1 MNKILLILLCSLMGY
16 AFAES
21 KVLHVSTIP
30 SNADIYIDEVSPDHS
45 REPAYVSPA
54 FIDVNDSLASDVLIS
69 LFNPGFT
76 DTTIR
81 VRLSAKDTS
90 FIIVSQQPIL
100 DEGFLQAQQSDISK
114 RKRRVLGKDL
124 MKLSLVPFALGLLS
138 GAITYYEISKAD
150 DSKKAIK
157 NSSIESDRNQDARD
171 EFRSYQRK
179 ARTAKGITYASFI
192 TGVSLLSIGFI
203 FSF

>member
-1 MNKILLILLCSLMGY
+1 MGY

-30 SNADIYIDEVSPDHS
+30 NNADIYVDEVSPDHS
-45 REPAYVSPA
+45 KEPAYVSPA
-54 FIDVNDSLASDVLIS
+54 FISTDVSLASDILIS
-69 LFNPGFT
+69 LFNPGFM

-100 DEGFLQAQQSDISK
+100 DEEFLRAQESDIYK
-114 RKRRVLGKDL
+114 RNRRVFGKDL
-124 MKLSLVPFALGLLS
+124 MKYSLIPFALSLVS

-150 DSKKAIK
+150 DSKKTIK
-157 NSSIESDRNQDARD
+157 NSSIESDRYQDARD

-179 ARTAKGITYASFI
+179 ARTAKGFTYASFI

>member
-1 MNKILLILLCSLMGY
+1 MIRIFMILLCALLGY

-30 SNADIYIDEVSPDHS
+30 NNADIYIDEVSPDHS
-45 REPAYVSPA
+45 KEPTYVSPA
-54 FIDVNDSLASDVLIS
+54 FINTNDSLASDVLIS
-69 LFNPGFT
+69 LFNPGFM

-100 DEGFLQAQQSDISK
+100 DEEFLQAQQSDISK
-114 RKRRVLGKDL
+114 RNRRVFGKEL
-124 MKLSLVPFALGLLS
+124 MKYSLVPFALGLVS

-150 DSKKAIK
+150 DAKKALK
-157 NSSIESDRNQDARD
+157 NSSIESDRYQDARD

-179 ARTAKGITYASFI
+179 ARTAKGLTYASFI

>member
-1 MNKILLILLCSLMGY
+1 MIRILMILLCSLMGY

-30 SNADIYIDEVSPDHS
+30 NNADIYVDEVSPDHS
-45 REPAYVSPA
+45 KEPAYVSPV
-54 FIDVNDSLASDVLIS
+54 FISTDDSLASDILIS
-69 LFNPGFT
+69 LFNPGFM

-100 DEGFLQAQQSDISK
+100 DEEFLRAQESDISK
-114 RKRRVLGKDL
+114 RNRRVFGKDL
-124 MKLSLVPFALGLLS
+124 MKYSLIPFALSLVS

-150 DSKKAIK
+150 DSKKTLK
-157 NSSIESDRNQDARD
+157 NSSIESDRYQDARD

-179 ARTAKGITYASFI
+179 ARTAKGFTYASFI

>member
-1 MNKILLILLCSLMGY
+1 MIRILMILLCTLMGY

-30 SNADIYIDEVSPDHS
+30 NNADIYVDEVSPDHS
-45 REPAYVSPA
+45 KEPAYVSPA
-54 FIDVNDSLASDVLIS
+54 FISTDDSLASDILIS
-69 LFNPGFT
+69 LFNPGFM

-100 DEGFLQAQQSDISK
+100 DEEFLRAQESDISK
-114 RKRRVLGKDL
+114 RNRRVFGKDL
-124 MKLSLVPFALGLLS
+124 MKYSLIPFALSLVS

-150 DSKKAIK
+150 DSKKTIK
-157 NSSIESDRNQDARD
+157 NSSIESDRYQDARD

-179 ARTAKGITYASFI
+179 ARTAKGFTYASFI

>member
-1 MNKILLILLCSLMGY
+1 MIRIFMILLCALMGY

-30 SNADIYIDEVSPDHS
+30 NNADIYIDEVSPDHS
-45 REPAYVSPA
+45 KEPTYVSPA
-54 FIDVNDSLASDVLIS
+54 FINTNDSLASDVLIS
-69 LFNPGFT
+69 LFNPGFM

-100 DEGFLQAQQSDISK
+100 DEEFLQAQQSDISK
-114 RKRRVLGKDL
+114 RNRRVFGKEL
-124 MKLSLVPFALGLLS
+124 MKYSLVPFALSLVS

-150 DSKKAIK
+150 DAKKALK
-157 NSSIESDRNQDARD
+157 NSSIESDRYQDARD

-179 ARTAKGITYASFI
+179 ARTAKGLTYASFI

>member
-1 MNKILLILLCSLMGY
+1 MIRTFMILLCSMLSF

-30 SNADIYIDEVSPDHS
+30 NNADIYIGETNPDHS
-45 REPAYVSPA
+45 KDPTYVSPA
-54 FIDVNDSLASDVLIS
+54 FISTDDSLANDILIS
-69 LFNPGFT
+69 LFNPGFM

-81 VRLSAKDTS
+81 VRLSEKDTS

-100 DEGFLQAQQSDISK
+100 DEEILQAQQSKLSK
-114 RKRRVLGKDL
+114 RSRRGFGKDL
-124 MKLSLVPFALGLLS
+124 MKFSLIPFALSLVS

-150 DSKKAIK
+150 DCKKSLK
-157 NSSIESDRNQDARD
+157 NTSIESEHYQDTRDDFRN
-171 EFRSYQRK
+171 YQRK
-179 ARTAKGITYASFI
+179 GRYAKGFTYAAFI
-192 TGVSLLSIGFI
+192 TGASLLSIGFI

>member
-1 MNKILLILLCSLMGY
+1 M
-16 AFAES
+16 
-21 KVLHVSTIP
+21 H
-30 SNADIYIDEVSPDHS
+30 ADT
-45 REPAYVSPA
+45 A
-54 FIDVNDSLASDVLIS
+54 FISTDDSLASDILIS
-69 LFNPGFT
+69 LFNPGFM

-100 DEGFLQAQQSDISK
+100 DEEFLRAQESDISK
-114 RKRRVLGKDL
+114 RNRRVFGKDL
-124 MKLSLVPFALGLLS
+124 MKYSLIPFALSLVS

-150 DSKKAIK
+150 DSKKTIK
-157 NSSIESDRNQDARD
+157 NSSIESDRYQDARD

-179 ARTAKGITYASFI
+179 ARTAKGFTYASFI